1 MKPKITINEMSR
13 EHPHVVL
20 WRRFGRGGWFLVQTA
35 GQASDRRNDRV
46 ARLVQSFEIRRA
58 RTVLESQTPARTFMS

>member
-35 GQASDRRNDRV
+35 GQASDRRNPRV
-46 ARLVQSFEIRRA
+46 ARLQSLEIRRA
-58 RTVLESQTPARTFMS
+58 RTVLNHKDRARTFMS